1 VQRTAG
7 SAPARPRSRQALHVV
22 VLGSYTRF
30 PHGMATA
37 SRVRLVSRA
46 LVEAGDEVLVLCLQA
61 SERPPCIENT
71 RLRGIHQGVA
81 FEYTTWTTVRHD
93 SFSMRRLIAAWGWA
107 HGAWRLASLRY
118 QGRLD
123 LAYVWP
129 DLVPSMRQVVGVGL
143 LRLLG
148 VPVVGELNER
158 PWSLSHPRALGRFWS
173 PLTGMSGVVS
183 ISGMLSAWAR
193 AEARRR
199 HRDVEVIEVPILVD
213 VEEQPVREYPVD
225 DPPVVMFAGSPEYDE
240 TIKFILESMKQVWQ
254 KVPECRLVV
263 TGANRGD
270 PAARWLFL
278 DEHRDPRVHV
288 VGYVSRTEL
297 LELYGDAR
305 ALLIPLFDD
314 VRSTA
319 RFPTK
324 IGEYLASGRP
334 VVTTAVGEIP
344 RYFHDGVDAVICPA
358 GDPAAYADRIV
369 AVLNDPGVAASI
381 GRESRRLA
389 ASRFHYALYS
399 ETLHRGFASV
409 ASRTLSSDRTHGR
422 A

>member
-1 VQRTAG
+1 MQRTAG

-263 TGANRGD
+263 TGANRHDVTQIENVLRSVVIPSPPGAIKHLCTD
-270 PAARWLFL
+270 KAYTGVPAEGVMKKHGYIPHVRSRGEEAKAQKRHRGGKARRWIV
-278 DEHRDPRVHV
+278 ECVHSWFNRFRKILV
-288 VGYVSRTEL
+288 RYEKTVSSYL
-297 LELYGDAR
+297 
-305 ALLIPLFDD
+305 ALL
-314 VRSTA
+314 
-319 RFPTK
+319 
-324 IGEYLASGRP
+324 
-334 VVTTAVGEIP
+334 
-344 RYFHDGVDAVICPA
+344 H
-358 GDPAAYADRIV
+358 
-369 AVLNDPGVAASI
+369 
-381 GRESRRLA
+381 LA
-389 ASRFHYALYS
+389 AAIICWRKVGVIY
-399 ETLHRGFASV
+399 G
-409 ASRTLSSDRTHGR
+409 
-422 A
+422 